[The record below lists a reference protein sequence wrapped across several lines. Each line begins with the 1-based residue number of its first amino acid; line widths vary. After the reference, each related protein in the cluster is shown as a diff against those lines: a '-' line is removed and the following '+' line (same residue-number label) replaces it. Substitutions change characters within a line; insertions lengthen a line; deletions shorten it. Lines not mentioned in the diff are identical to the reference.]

1 MESAIKKLKVIC
13 ILSGILSILLCMACD
28 TGEKMSL
35 TSPDSKVSVNVYLRE
50 GKLFYDVELENSP
63 VLEASPLGITTKN
76 SDFTKDLILKI
87 FQN

>member
-1 MESAIKKLKVIC
+1 
-13 ILSGILSILLCMACD
+13 
-28 TGEKMSL
+28 MSL

-76 SDFTKDLILKI
+76 SDFTKDLFLKI